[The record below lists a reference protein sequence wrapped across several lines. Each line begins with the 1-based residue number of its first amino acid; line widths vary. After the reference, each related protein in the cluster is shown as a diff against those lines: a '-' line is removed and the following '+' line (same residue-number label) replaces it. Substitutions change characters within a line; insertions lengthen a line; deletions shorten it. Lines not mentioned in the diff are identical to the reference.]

1 MAGRRSQD
9 ARDRANPAAYR
20 NGLSG
25 TSQGCAVLARSY
37 MHPVKDAT
45 AVQQPGN
52 LTATP
57 QDTALA
63 ARSGRQ
69 VSVSLATYS
78 KIGRLLFSHW
88 PPGGAGMQTPP
99 PAEHTSL
106 MRTLWHRRWSS
117 SPETG
122 LRANS
127 RPEAPEAPEARG
139 TVLGEPRQRAETSR
153 AKGCCRPTPGSD

>member
-1 MAGRRSQD
+1 MRPS
-9 ARDRANPAAYR
+9 
-20 NGLSG
+20 
-25 TSQGCAVLARSY
+25 VLVR
-37 MHPVKDAT
+37 PVKDAT

-99 PAEHTSL
+99 PAEHTSSDANPL
-106 MRTLWHRRWSS
+106 AQTLELITRD
-117 SPETG
+117 
-122 LRANS
+122 
-127 RPEAPEAPEARG
+127 RPA
-139 TVLGEPRQRAETSR
+139 GE
-153 AKGCCRPTPGSD
+153 